1 MSVTSSELAYC
12 LSLPPK
18 RAIGYLESKGYTL
31 SWDWEEVWQEA
42 HARAF
47 TVAKVTKLDV
57 LEDIRRALER
67 SLAEGKTGAWFR
79 KELEPVL
86 KEKGWWGE
94 KEITDLD
101 TGEVT
106 IIQQGS
112 TWRLDTIY
120 RTNMTVVYSA
130 GRWAEQM
137 ENVDDR
143 PYGMYCA
150 ICDNRTR
157 QPHLLL
163 HQMVMRLDDPFWQS
177 FYPPNGWGCR
187 CTVIAMTEADVRRR
201 GLKITASGDALGETM
216 KLISM
221 QTGELQPVATFTIGN
236 TIITPDAGWSYAPG
250 AAYRPDLAKYQGVL
264 APLAQQELA
273 P

>member
-1 MSVTSSELAYC
+1 MSVTSSELAYS
-12 LSLPPK
+12 LTLPPE
-18 RAIGYLESKGYTL
+18 RAIGYLESKGYVL
-31 SWDWEEVWQEA
+31 SHDWRDVWEEE

-47 TVAKVTKLDV
+47 TVAKVTRLDI
-57 LEDIRRALER
+57 LEDIRRKLQQALD
-67 SLAEGKTGAWFR
+67 EGRTAAWFR

-94 KEITDLD
+94 KEITDPD

-143 PYGMYCA
+143 PYWKYTA
-150 ICDNRTR
+150 IQDNRTR
-157 QPHLLL
+157 KTHEAL
-163 HQMVMRLDDPFWQS
+163 HGTVMRYDDPFWEA

-187 CTVIAMTEADVRRR
+187 CSVVAMSERDITRRKVTVTS
-201 GLKITASGDALGETM
+201 SGDSLGYIAKRVSDMAIDSVAAFVTP
-216 KLISM
+216 
-221 QTGELQPVATFTIGN
+221 TGIVVS
-236 TIITPDAGWSYAPG
+236 PDIGWSYSPG
-250 AAYRPDLAKYQGVL
+250 AAYRPDLAKYGGDL
-264 APLAQQELA
+264 AALAQQELV

>member
-12 LSLPPK
+12 LTLPPQ

-57 LEDIRRALER
+57 LEDIRRALEQA
-67 SLAEGKTGAWFR
+67 LAEGKTGAWFR

-86 KEKGWWGE
+86 QAKGWWGE
-94 KEITDLD
+94 EESVDTD

-106 IIQQGS
+106 VVQMGS
-112 TWRLDTIY
+112 PWRLDTIY
-120 RTNMTVVYSA
+120 RTNLSSLYSA

-143 PYGMYCA
+143 PYWMYST
-150 ICDNRTR
+150 IRDNHTR
-157 QPHLLL
+157 QQHLTL
-163 HQMVMRLDDPFWQS
+163 HGTTMRYDDPFWQS
-177 FYPPNGWGCR
+177 FYPPNGWNCR
-187 CTVIAMTEADVRRR
+187 CTVVALSESDLSRRR
-201 GLKITASGDALGETM
+201 VTVTQSGAALGEEMRRVSKT
-216 KLISM
+216 SD
-221 QTGELQPVATFTIGN
+221 ELRPVATFRVGGQTVS
-236 TIITPDAGWSYAPG
+236 TDVGWSYTPG

-264 APLAQQELA
+264 APMAQRELAQ
-273 P
+273 